1 MTTAHFNQ
9 TETKTKTTQPAKG
22 EVLLRTL
29 LMSID
34 AANRAWMQDPTYRT
48 ALRAG
53 DAMETYTICEVVDSA
68 DPSLLK
74 GDIVMAETCWADYST
89 LSARKVSKLVSDGD
103 FSGPLSHFPSVY
115 GIARITAYHG
125 LIGVG

>member
-1 MTTAHFNQ
+1 
-9 TETKTKTTQPAKG
+9 
-22 EVLLRTL
+22 
-29 LMSID
+29 MSID
-34 AANRAWMQDPTYRT
+34 AANRAWMQGPTYRA

-89 LSARKVSKLVSDGD
+89 LSARKVLKLFQTGPFLARFRISHRSMALLEKPSIMDR
-103 FSGPLSHFPSVY
+103 SGL
-115 GIARITAYHG
+115 GRLRRAT
-125 LIGVG
+125 L

>member
-1 MTTAHFNQ
+1 M
-9 TETKTKTTQPAKG
+9 
-22 EVLLRTL
+22 RTL

-34 AANRAWMQDPTYRT
+34 AANRAWMQDPTYRA

-89 LSARKVSKLVSDGD
+89 LSAHKVSKLFSEGA
-103 FSGPLSHFPSVY
+103 FSGPLSHLSSVY
-115 GIARITAYHG
+115 GIARKIAYHG

>member
-1 MTTAHFNQ
+1 
-9 TETKTKTTQPAKG
+9 
-22 EVLLRTL
+22 
-29 LMSID
+29 MSID
-34 AANRAWMQDPTYRT
+34 AANRAWMQDPTYRA

-53 DAMETYTICEVVDSA
+53 DAMETYTICEVIDSA
-68 DPSLLK
+68 DPLLLK